1 MAAERSPSLA
11 RDNNNWV
18 ICGRQLGAHL
28 YRIGPQV
35 GLFLK
40 LTVQALDPEADFK
53 SVNYILRGERGQQHA
68 Q

>member
-1 MAAERSPSLA
+1 MAAKRSPSFA

-28 YRIGPQV
+28 YPIGPQV
-35 GLFLK
+35 GLLLK
-40 LTVQALDPEADFK
+40 LSVRALDPEAALK